1 VGEPVEATDVTP
13 RDEAEELT
21 SEELDEIYEAVKNWT
36 TWGADDERG
45 AINYI
50 TGEHR
55 AAAAALVTTGDA
67 VSLGHD
73 LTTAPTPETPSP
85 AHHHMLSSGDALDSA
100 GVPGYEASQDY
111 IGTSVHGLGVTHID
125 ALCHMFVRG
134 EMYGGR
140 PASLVKSTGALAN
153 TIMSIAGGLAG
164 RGVLLDIPAVRG
176 VPCLEAGVAITI
188 DDLEA
193 AEEAQ
198 SLTVGEGDLLVISTG
213 RDRRKRDN
221 DGVLDPF
228 RGGLAGLHPRT
239 LPWLHERRIA
249 VLGSDGISDRMPFI
263 GTKGWPFPIHQ
274 IGITAI
280 GLHLIDNMRLD
291 EVADVCRRLGRWE
304 FLLTVAPLRI
314 PAGTG
319 CPVNPLALF

>member
-1 VGEPVEATDVTP
+1 VTHIDDDAVTSEATSD
-13 RDEAEELT
+13 
-21 SEELDEIYEAVKNWT
+21 ELDGIYESVKNWRR
-36 TWGADDERG
+36 WGDADERG
-45 AINYI
+45 ALNHL
-50 TGEHR
+50 TDEHR
-55 AAAAALVTTGDA
+55 AAAAATVTTGET
-67 VSLGHD
+67 VSLAHD
-73 LTTAPTPETPSP
+73 LTTAPVPESPFP

-111 IGTSVHGLGVTHID
+111 VGTAVHGLGITHID

-140 PASLVKSTGALAN
+140 PAAMVKSTGALAN
-153 TIMSIAGGLAG
+153 TILSAAGGVVG

-176 VPCLEAGVAITI
+176 VPFLEPGVAITV

-193 AEEAQ
+193 AEAAQ
-198 SLTVGEGDLLVISTG
+198 HVAVGPGDLLVVSTG
-213 RDRRKRDN
+213 RDRRKAEG

-239 LPWLHERRIA
+239 LPWLHTRAIA
-249 VLGSDGISDRMPFI
+249 LLASDGISDRMPFI
-263 GTKGWPFPIHQ
+263 GTPNWPFPIHQ

-291 EVADVCRRLGRWE
+291 EATAVCRRLERWE
-304 FLLTVAPLRI
+304 FLLTVSPLRI
-314 PAGTG
+314 PGGTG
-319 CPVNPLALF
+319 SPVNPVAMF